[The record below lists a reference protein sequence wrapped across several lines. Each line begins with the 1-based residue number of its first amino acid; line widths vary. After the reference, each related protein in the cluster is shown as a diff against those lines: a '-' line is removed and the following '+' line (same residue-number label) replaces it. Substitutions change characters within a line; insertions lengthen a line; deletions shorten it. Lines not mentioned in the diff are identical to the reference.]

1 MAIISF
7 DTRGSILPGQRIMP
21 AVRIEPL
28 RSLKAVFNTAGV
40 RDAHSHRF
48 RHTLAT
54 EILAEG
60 GTIQDVADVL
70 GIGAHIATKHYAK
83 WNLAREE
90 RIIRLM
96 QAVHGHVYE
105 LVTEGERAGQVQ

>member
-1 MAIISF
+1 MAA
-7 DTRGSILPGQRIMP
+7 DPDVLRRK
-21 AVRIEPL
+21 AL
-28 RSLKAVFNTAGV
+28 RSLKAVFKTSGV

-105 LVTEGERAGQVQ
+105 TTTAHEGPAQLQ

>member
-1 MAIISF
+1 MLGCPYFFWNGHTDPDVLRRKA
-7 DTRGSILPGQRIMP
+7 
-21 AVRIEPL
+21 L
-28 RSLKAVFNTAGV
+28 RSLKAVFAAASV
-40 RDAHSHRF
+40 PDAHSHRF

-54 EILAEG
+54 DILAQG

-70 GIGAHIATKHYAK
+70 GIGAHVAAKHYAK

-96 QAVHGHVYE
+96 QAVHGQVYE
-105 LVTEGERAGQVQ
+105 LVTEGEGLEQVQ